1 MKFWKK
7 RGIISAI
14 LAGCVLFTTELQVFA
29 AEPQSEA
36 QTMETTNLDFEV
48 ASLDALMEQIPA
60 MATAAVET
68 QDWYGKAL
76 ANTDGELD
84 VYAQPNGSSVGKMY
98 KNTVV
103 TVVEEGAE
111 WSKVTS
117 GSVEGYVRTASL
129 MFGTAAAQRA
139 KVVCANGTKDAK
151 TNAQIKAEQQ
161 KVSDVKLLAAL
172 IYCEAGNQCYD
183 GKVAVGAVVLNR
195 MESRRFPNTLSGVI
209 YQRGQFTP
217 AMTGKLAR
225 VLRNGNIPA
234 SCYEAAQDALNGDD
248 PVNGALFF
256 NTGSGRFKLGDH
268 YFS

>member
-111 WSKVTS
+111 
-117 GSVEGYVRTASL
+117 L
-129 MFGTAAAQRA
+129 
-139 KVVCANGTKDAK
+139 
-151 TNAQIKAEQQ
+151 
-161 KVSDVKLLAAL
+161 
-172 IYCEAGNQCYD
+172 
-183 GKVAVGAVVLNR
+183 
-195 MESRRFPNTLSGVI
+195 
-209 YQRGQFTP
+209 
-217 AMTGKLAR
+217 
-225 VLRNGNIPA
+225 
-234 SCYEAAQDALNGDD
+234 
-248 PVNGALFF
+248 
-256 NTGSGRFKLGDH
+256 
-268 YFS
+268 